1 MKTNVMLK
9 IAVNQGHDPKGN
21 IRWQDYPE
29 NERCKDSDRDYGV
42 TYLHLS
48 LEDFEYEYLLKKYFG
63 QECWEIMEG
72 SQVKA
77 VNLEK

>member
-9 IAVNQGHDPKGN
+9 IAVNQGHDRKGN

-29 NERCKDSDRDYGV
+29 NERCKDSDRDYWV

-48 LEDFEYEYLLKKYFG
+48 LEDFEYE
-63 QECWEIMEG
+63 
-72 SQVKA
+72 
-77 VNLEK
+77 